1 MNKKNNTVLFIVE
14 GEVAEPTI
22 LNGILSD
29 IGLCDNQIY
38 SYKTNIY
45 SLYHKLRDTFDDDE
59 EYDLFT
65 FIVDLELEKNNP
77 DNIIKFKRKQIS
89 EIYLFF
95 DLDAHNDERTEENI
109 AKVKE
114 LIECFNDENGLG
126 KLYISYPMIE
136 ALTMY
141 HQLQDSKINFYLFRA
156 DTNETKTGTKFK
168 AICNT
173 NPRSHHLRQTFST
186 HDIEWIKKYHLLL
199 CKHIYQLKEI
209 DSSTYKSFVTTSKTL
224 EKQNESYQKNNKLI
238 IVFSSIAEFLLD
250 YINSEE
256 FPELDNS
263 IENIIIDLWND
274 D

>member
-95 DLDAHNDERTEENI
+95 DYDGHDPEYSNEKISQMIEIFNNETEN
-109 AKVKE
+109 
-114 LIECFNDENGLG
+114 G
-126 KLYISYPMIE
+126 KLYISYPMVE
-136 ALTMY
+136 ALK
-141 HQLQDSKINFYLFRA
+141 H
-156 DTNETKTGTKFK
+156 
-168 AICNT
+168 
-173 NPRSHHLRQTFST
+173 
-186 HDIEWIKKYHLLL
+186 IKKDNLDINNYLVEAKTRINYKNLVSLNTDYENLLTL
-199 CKHIYQLKEI
+199 SKRNWLFIISENLKRCLFLFELKKSIDYAIYNNIINQKSIFNKQLDKYILKE
-209 DSSTYKSFVTTSKTL
+209 
-224 EKQNESYQKNNKLI
+224 EKVLVLSA
-238 IVFSSIAEFLLD
+238 FPFFLLE
-250 YINSEE
+250 YFGEE
-256 FPELDNS
+256 FFS
-263 IENIIIDLWND
+263 WVVS
-274 D
+274 